1 MTIAIKISQWKQ
13 SQVEMKKS
21 PCDNKEDVM
30 MSDSLPHL
38 SSSSAELRQPSS
50 VISDNNSDRGVGVG
64 QISESRRYGATRR
77 KWESSSSSSTRI
89 TTNITNV
96 NNNKYKRS
104 SNNISKNSGGDGSS
118 YKMRTFNSV
127 HGGGG
132 GSGCSARVITMKR
145 LWNHLGFTFYVSFLA
160 FGRLSF
166 SQPTGTVIDTNET
179 LLTAASS
186 VESASTSDLSR
197 VSVQKKEKKRKCN

>member
-1 MTIAIKISQWKQ
+1 MTIKLKHSQWKQ

-21 PCDNKEDVM
+21 PCDNRKDVM

-38 SSSSAELRQPSS
+38 SSSALRDQSS
-50 VISDNNSDRGVGVG
+50 LISDNNSEGEVGGG
-64 QISESRRYGATRR
+64 QISESRRYGATRKKR
-77 KWESSSSSSTRI
+77 ESSSSSTRN

-96 NNNKYKRS
+96 NSNKYKRS
-104 SNNISKNSGGDGSS
+104 SNNISKNSGGGGGTSC
-118 YKMRTFNSV
+118 KMRTYSV

-132 GSGCSARVITMKR
+132 GRGCSARVITMKR

-186 VESASTSDLSR
+186 VESTSDLNR
-197 VSVQKKEKKRKCN
+197 VSVQKKRNANVINL

>member
-1 MTIAIKISQWKQ
+1 
-13 SQVEMKKS
+13 
-21 PCDNKEDVM
+21 

-38 SSSSAELRQPSS
+38 SSSSSALPDPSS
-50 VISDNNSDRGVGVG
+50 LISDNKSEGEVGGG
-64 QISESRRYGATRR
+64 QISESRRYGATRKKR
-77 KWESSSSSSTRI
+77 ESSSTRN

-96 NNNKYKRS
+96 NSNKYKRS
-104 SNNISKNSGGDGSS
+104 SNNISKNSGGGGGSS
-118 YKMRTFNSV
+118 CKMRTYSV

-132 GSGCSARVITMKR
+132 GGRGCSARVITMKR

-186 VESASTSDLSR
+186 VESTSDLNR
-197 VSVQKKEKKRKCN
+197 VSVQKKRNEKKRKCN